1 MADAWLTDAR
11 KRHKTEHP
19 YFAFLEVSYHPSP
32 TVLEYIAMLYSAFV
46 WPAVYVAILFV
57 GLQQA
62 FFPTAAAAA
71 ASCSDNGP
79 NTGCS
84 MYTLTGQ
91 ADCHA
96 AGCTWNNA
104 EASSLSPSTF
114 IPSKF
119 RVLAWAL
126 AIAATHEFSRHA
138 VKPCFRQLRP
148 ARSLARKPWG
158 FPSNHACVATLESVL
173 MLNYALRTVT
183 AGTAAGAFAYGTS
196 TLYTH
201 PCFLVP
207 LLCCAP
213 VLPSRVVLGDHTVGQ
228 IAGGAALG
236 AAIGV
241 AAIAGGGL

>member
-19 YFAFLEVSYHPSP
+19 YFAFFEVSYHPSP
-32 TVLEYIAMLYSAFV
+32 TVLEYIAMLYSAVV

-71 ASCSDNGP
+71 SCSDNGP

-91 ADCHA
+91 SDCHA

-241 AAIAGGGL
+241 AAIVGGGL

>member
-1 MADAWLTDAR
+1 MAEAWLTDAR

-19 YFAFLEVSYHPSP
+19 YFAFFEVSYHASP

-46 WPAVYVAILFV
+46 WPATYLAILCV

-62 FFPTAAAAA
+62 FFPTAAAA

-91 ADCHA
+91 SECQA
-96 AGCTWNNA
+96 AGCTWTNA
-104 EASSLSPSTF
+104 EASSLSPPTF
-114 IPSKF
+114 IPSNF

-138 VKPCFRQLRP
+138 VKPRFRQLRP

-158 FPSNHACVATLESVL
+158 FPSNHACVATLECVL
-173 MLNYALRTVT
+173 MLNYALLKT
-183 AGTAAGAFAYGTS
+183 ATGGTAAGAFAYGT
-196 TLYTH
+196 LCKH